1 MEKMKMK
8 PSQSEINEC
17 NEKATSLLNR
27 LKRDSLNTK
36 RSLNKEYYI
45 DVFLVK
51 INYKSGISESFWC
64 TNFECKYSGS
74 DIISIRW
81 TRLFDGYHPIHAGVD
96 NIESIYVTDRAALPK
111 ETFDLIEN
119 HETE

>member
-1 MEKMKMK
+1 MK
-8 PSQSEINEC
+8 PSPTEINEC

-27 LKRDSLNTK
+27 LKKDSYVTK
-36 RSLNKEYYI
+36 RALNKEYYI
-45 DVFLVK
+45 EAYLIK

-64 TNFECKYSGS
+64 TDFECKYSGS
-74 DIISIRW
+74 TITSIKW
-81 TRLFDGYHPIHAGVD
+81 TRLFNGYHPIHAGVD
-96 NIESIYVTDRAALPK
+96 DIESIFVADRAALPK

>member
-1 MEKMKMK
+1 MK
-8 PSQSEINEC
+8 PSQTAINEC
-17 NEKATSLLNR
+17 DEKATSLLNR

-36 RSLNKEYYI
+36 RSLNKEYYVEAYLI
-45 DVFLVK
+45 K

-64 TNFECKYSGS
+64 IDFECKYSGS
-74 DIISIRW
+74 DIVSIRW
-81 TRLFDGYHPIHAGVD
+81 TRLFDGYHPILVGVD
-96 NIESIYVTDRAALPK
+96 NIESIFVADRAALPK

>member
-1 MEKMKMK
+1 MKMK
-8 PSQSEINEC
+8 PSQTEINEC

-27 LKRDSLNTK
+27 LKKDSFVSK

-45 DVFLVK
+45 EAYLIK

-74 DIISIRW
+74 DITSIKW
-81 TRLFDGYHPIHAGVD
+81 TRLFDGYHPILVGVD
-96 NIESIYVTDRAALPK
+96 NIESVFVADRAALPK